1 MSLQFDPQELQL
13 RQQRAL
19 HVYQE
24 MLTAVSPEVR
34 SALESLYDLMHA
46 EQELCRCNCV
56 THATKQNQA

>member
-1 MSLQFDPQELQL
+1 MSLQLDQQELQS

-34 SALESLYDLMHA
+34 SALESLYDLMRA
-46 EQELCRCNCV
+46 EQDLCRCNCA
-56 THATKQNQA
+56 THATMQKQA

>member
-1 MSLQFDPQELQL
+1 MPAQQDSQELQL

-34 SALESLYDLMHA
+34 SALESLYDLIRA
-46 EQELCRCNCV
+46 EQDLCRCNCLSH
-56 THATKQNQA
+56 TAKQNH